1 MDKEK
6 KLERIEVLEK
16 RIEEYRKEL
25 ADDKVELR
33 ELEIELDR
41 ARKYY
46 DKKNEALESLV
57 REKDHDSGNEK
68 KDN

>member
-57 REKDHDSGNEK
+57 REKEALEK
-68 KDN
+68 SYDRY